1 MVRGLRIALVGAA
14 AALTMGPL
22 ANAKPVTAAVSPA
35 VVSTDQ
41 FPALKGMFPGGVVG
55 HPDVVYSMIPGYR
68 PMTLDLYVS
77 PKGHEPKP
85 LVIYVH
91 GGGWTGGTARNA
103 GAFANFPGVLA
114 DLASR
119 GYVVASLNYRL
130 AGEARAPAASEDV
143 DAAIRWL
150 KGHAAQYGIDK
161 RRVAIWGG
169 SAGGQLA
176 GLAAT
181 DCSAGD
187 GKTESDCV
195 QAAVIW
201 YGVFDFTSLG
211 RGAPPRPAAAGSR
224 PAGGPAGFLGCAPE
238 ACPDIAKAQSPI
250 AHVEASTPPM
260 LLIYGSEDR
269 TVPPDQSRAMAAK
282 LKAAG
287 VRSDSIELP
296 GVDHSFI
303 GHTPAA
309 TQAASLRALEATF
322 DWFDAT
328 VGKR

>member
-1 MVRGLRIALVGAA
+1 MKTAILGLGLAA
-14 AALTMGPL
+14 ATLL
-22 ANAKPVTAAVSPA
+22 AGSQAAAKPVTAAVAPA
-35 VVSTDQ
+35 VISTDQ
-41 FPALKGMFPGGVVG
+41 FPAMRAGFPGGVTG
-55 HPDVVYSMIPGYR
+55 HPDVVYSTIPGFR
-68 PMTLDLYVS
+68 PMTLDIYV
-77 PKGHEPKP
+77 PAKAAGTKP

-150 KGHAAQYGIDK
+150 KGHAAQYGIDA

-181 DCSAGD
+181 ACSAGD
-187 GKTESDCV
+187 GEAESDCV
-195 QAAVIW
+195 QSAVIW

-211 RGAPPRPAAAGSR
+211 PGPAPRPGAGAR
-224 PAGGPAGFLGCAPE
+224 PVGGPVGYLGCAPD
-238 ACPDIAKAQSPI
+238 ACPDVAKAQSPI
-250 AHVEASTPPM
+250 THVDAKTPPI
-260 LLIYGSEDR
+260 LLIYGSEDK
-269 TVPPDQSRAMAAK
+269 TVPPDQSRSMAAK

-287 VRSDSIELP
+287 VRSEAIELP

-303 GHTPAA
+303 GHTPAL
-309 TQAASLRALEATF
+309 TRSASLRALQATF

-328 VGKR
+328 VGRRR